1 MRSFVG
7 SCVGVGP
14 CVFGFSYI
22 SISTIQQSS
31 KRLWSQVSR
40 RRGAGRG
47 GDLLCIQA
55 LQEAVHTQT
64 PGKEKPETTRRPTF
78 IILS

>member
-7 SCVGVGP
+7 SCVGVGS

-40 RRGAGRG
+40 RPGAGRG
-47 GDLLCIQA
+47 GDFFCIQA
-55 LQEAVHTQT
+55 SLF
-64 PGKEKPETTRRPTF
+64 PTRSGEPATVAPPISHNIL
-78 IILS
+78 IIFS